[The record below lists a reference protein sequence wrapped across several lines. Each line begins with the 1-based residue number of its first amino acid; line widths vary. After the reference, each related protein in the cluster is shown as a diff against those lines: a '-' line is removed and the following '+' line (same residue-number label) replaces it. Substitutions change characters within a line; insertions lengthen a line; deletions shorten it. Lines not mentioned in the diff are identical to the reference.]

1 MQSLY
6 EIGFFATIVSALGWF
21 WLKSANVSAAF
32 FGRSFWFSLILY
44 VLGFFFEDVSL
55 FLKLFLMLP
64 MDVAIFVLL
73 VILFNKYVSKSKILL
88 SLVAIG
94 LLAVKLIFFDTAAQ
108 AYTRWFGQA
117 APEPAQRAQAAAPE
131 PAQLLLVDVA
141 PNGELLLDLGQGK
154 SLAEL
159 APLFAEYGVTYRKAF
174 PNLQHAD
181 FSDLEEF
188 YVLDM
193 DDAYVVGLDD
203 LTQKI
208 MASGVADAVELNEEV
223 TTLPLEGRAPQPPGV
238 DYGLNDP
245 GLGNL
250 WGFQAMQMAEFFN
263 LLRSSG
269 AKAQKVAK
277 IAILDTGVDGAHED
291 LADNYVSTNRD
302 YDRDKVGHGTHCAGI
317 AGAVSNNAKGIAS
330 FAPAQGF
337 VQVTSIKVL
346 SDFGSGTQ
354 QDIIN
359 GIIEAAD
366 LGADV
371 ISMSLGGPSNDQ
383 AQRAYAEA
391 VKYANRAGAVV
402 VVAAGND
409 DENAIGFAPANA
421 PGVIT
426 VSAIDDQLH
435 KAEFS
440 NFVQD
445 LGMGVAAPGVNIYS
459 AFPNNE
465 YKFLSGTSMATP
477 YVAGLVGLMKA
488 LRPNLN
494 TQQVHQLLTDTGATT
509 KDAEQTGPLIQP
521 AKVLGQLLKGL

>member
-21 WLKSANVSAAF
+21 WLKSANLSTAF

-94 LLAVKLIFFDTAAQ
+94 LLAVKLLFFDTAAQ
-108 AYTRWFGQA
+108 AYARWFGQE
-117 APEPAQRAQAAAPE
+117 APAKSVAQQPVPQPAPARADLAS
-131 PAQLLLVDVA
+131 
-141 PNGELLLDLGQGK
+141 NGELLLDLGQGK

-174 PNLQHAD
+174 PNLQHED

-188 YVLDM
+188 YLLD
-193 DDAYVVGLDD
+193 LDQAHAGD
-203 LTQKI
+203 HEALAQKI
-208 MASGVADAVELNEEV
+208 MVSGVADAVETNEVVE
-223 TTLPLEGRAPQPPGV
+223 TAPLEGRAPQLPGA

-269 AKAQKVAK
+269 TKPQKVAK

-291 LADNYVSTNRD
+291 LAANYVSTNRN

-337 VQVTSIKVL
+337 VQLTSIKVL

-371 ISMSLGGPSNDQ
+371 ISMSLGGPSNDH

-391 VKYANRAGAVV
+391 VKYANRAGAIV

-409 DENAIGFAPANA
+409 DENAIDFAPANA
-421 PGVIT
+421 PGVIA
-426 VSAIDDQLH
+426 VSAIDDQLR

-465 YKFLSGTSMATP
+465 YKFLNGTSMATP

-494 TQQVHQLLTDTGATT
+494 TQQVYQLLSDTGANT
-509 KDAEQTGPLIQP
+509 KNAEQTGPLIQP